1 MAAPAQ
7 PNAQQKG
14 LSRDDMLA
22 LFDAACEKLDA
33 GVPKEAAREEIDL
46 WLDSGGFRG
55 WFLCFL
61 VHYFQ
66 RSRRWQVKR
75 VAGASAGAAAAVG
88 LFCNLD
94 MAQYAC
100 TYHERYQVQVVK
112 FGRSIIDV
120 FDEIVR
126 ELLPADAAQL
136 CQGRLYLSANE
147 VLPFSRSTWRT
158 GGLRFINFD
167 EFPSLEDLIDIM
179 TSSMTVSKITSAKNS
194 HKYKGKTLVDGVKPF
209 LPADGA
215 NRRQLFVDLHR
226 VQYPG
231 AWIMAPHDPDITHLI
246 KRSIADFT
254 TFLEREINTA
264 LGPHRNSD
272 QNQLPIYWIPVSAGH
287 KPPANAETCRGEPL
301 AVLCIAAA
309 AASSASEPVSALDVA
324 LHSSASMSTAAQF
337 TGVRAE
343 VEAQDVLTAIGM
355 PTSSSAFEMP
365 RGQQRLLRSIH
376 TAGSLWDR
384 ISQKRDE
391 LSEHPVVGRIFRPF
405 TRS

>member
-7 PNAQQKG
+7 SSGAQQKWTT
-14 LSRDDMLA
+14 RDEMLA
-22 LFDAACEKLDA
+22 LFDAACERLDA
-33 GVPKEAAREEIDL
+33 GVPEEAVREDIDL

-55 WFLCFL
+55 WYHCFV

-100 TYHERYQVQVVK
+100 TYHERYQVQVVTS
-112 FGRSIIDV
+112 GRSIIDV
-120 FDEIVR
+120 FNEIIR
-126 ELLPADAAQL
+126 EMLPANAAEL
-136 CQGRLYLSANE
+136 CKGRLYLSANE

-158 GGLRFINFD
+158 GGLRFINYS
-167 EFPSLEDLIDIM
+167 EFPAQEDLIDIM

-226 VQYPG
+226 LQYPG
-231 AWIMAPHDPDITHLI
+231 AWIMAPRDPDIANLI
-246 KRSIADFT
+246 RRSIADLT
-254 TFLEREINTA
+254 TFVEREANTG
-264 LGPHRNSD
+264 LGPHRNAD
-272 QNQLPIYWIPVSAGH
+272 QNQLPVYWIPVSAGLR
-287 KPPANAETCRGEPL
+287 PPANAETGDGEPL
-301 AVLCIAAA
+301 SACCVGGCASDPSSTQDASRQSSSA
-309 AASSASEPVSALDVA
+309 SASASSAS
-324 LHSSASMSTAAQF
+324 HF

-343 VEAQDVLTAIGM
+343 VEAQDVLAAIGM
-355 PTSSSAFEMP
+355 PTSSSSFEMP

-391 LSEHPVVGRIFRPF
+391 LSEHPVVGRLFRPF
-405 TRS
+405 SRS